1 MISEEMHHFLFC
13 ANLEHETVKVQF
25 QPETVTPALSSG
37 VRWRLT
43 IGLLRAG
50 RVLMVPGR
58 DFVGM
63 APKTRWKHEDLM
75 RIHVSLKFCR
85 L

>member
-1 MISEEMHHFLFC
+1 MISEEMHHFLFYT
-13 ANLEHETVKVQF
+13 NLDQF

-37 VRWRLT
+37 AWWRLT

-50 RVLMVPGR
+50 PVLMVPGR

-63 APKTRWKHEDLM
+63 APKT
-75 RIHVSLKFCR
+75 
-85 L
+85 